1 MHELLAQLYGTK
13 EKIASQAA
21 QVAPV
26 VAAPAAVQEETFS
39 PEEAQ
44 FNEFIVDEIVKVA
57 NAEGIDLRKVSD
69 EDLVSLMNEYKAEY
83 LSEQEKVAS
92 AGAPEVAAAEDPLVQ
107 ADLVGRT
114 IAHALYDESNKIQDE
129 IAAHEKLA
137 GLSDEEIFDA
147 LASQRAENILQA
159 LVGNG
164 EGFMKEASAQVEDTE
179 LDDLVTERAAEML
192 DAAGFDVDAIA
203 AALAGE

>member
-13 EKIASQAA
+13 EKIASQVARTA
-21 QVAPV
+21 PVAVAP
-26 VAAPAAVQEETFS
+26 AVPEETAS

-44 FNEFIVDEIVKVA
+44 LTEFIVDEIVKEA
-57 NAEGIDLRKVSD
+57 NAQGIDLRTVPD
-69 EDLVSLMNEYKAEY
+69 EDLVSLIAEYKAEF

-92 AGAPEVAAAEDPLVQ
+92 AAAPAAVGATDDTLVQ

-114 IAHALYDESNKIQDE
+114 IAHAIYDESNNIQNE
-129 IAAHEKLA
+129 IEAHEKLA
-137 GLSDEEIFDA
+137 GLSDEQIFDA

-164 EGFMKEASAQVEDTE
+164 EGFMKEASAQIEDVE

-192 DAAGFDVDAIA
+192 DAAGYDVDAIA